1 MRMKE
6 EVKAKF
12 DELVRKYGKRSGSGY
27 VLSCEDLLKNDK
39 RN

>member
-12 DELVRKYGKRSGSGY
+12 DELVRKYGKGAEADMFF
-27 VLSCEDLLKNDK
+27 LAKIC
-39 RN
+39 